1 MARDPE
7 PVRITTASRSHSDD
21 VWAREKRYMW
31 TMGIRT
37 ACFIGAAVC
46 FMAGLP
52 LWLVWTLMGGS
63 LVLPYIA
70 VVMANAGVSP
80 DPGGPDPFDERPS
93 TAIEQGPQT
102 PTESRDSSNGSRD
115 K

>member
-1 MARDPE
+1 MPHGKPE

-21 VWAREKRYMW
+21 VWAREKRYMI

-37 ACFIGAAVC
+37 VCFIAAVLLYLSPVPHWVAWV
-46 FMAGLP
+46 FIA
-52 LWLVWTLMGGS
+52 GS

-80 DPGGPDPFDERPS
+80 DPGGPDPFDGNTGRSALGGRLDEPPGGREAPL
-93 TAIEQGPQT
+93 
-102 PTESRDSSNGSRD
+102 
-115 K
+115 